1 MKNSNEYNYLRD
13 VFILCL
19 LGMFYIQ
26 DFNIKQQ
33 YRFTN
38 QMFDFIEERQ
48 TLNFNYMEDSDKFQY
63 KILNYLLIQE
73 TGRNINED

>member
-1 MKNSNEYNYLRD
+1 MKNTNEYNYLRD

-19 LGMFYIQ
+19 LVMVYIQ
-26 DFNIKQQ
+26 HFDIKQN

-38 QMFDFIEERQ
+38 QMFDLIEERQ
-48 TLNFNYMEDSDKFQY
+48 TLNFNYAVDSDKFQY

-73 TGRNINED
+73 IERKTNEK